1 VQRRTAHIATSSISM
16 FAAWIAIAASGAA
29 AALLISLHVL
39 SPEFS
44 PAWRMISEYAN
55 RQYGWVLSLMF
66 IAYGLSILALAVAI
80 RPHLN
85 TRRQNLY
92 PGLALLV
99 LSGIG
104 AAAAAEFDLNQ
115 PVLHELAGVVGI
127 VCLPIAAMLISP
139 SLAATA
145 PSRRAKNLILLAA
158 NLTWLSVV
166 LWIASFALM
175 IVTFLLALGG
185 LPATPP
191 EELPAGVIAVVGWTN
206 RLMVLS
212 AWCWV
217 ATLGGQLPTT
227 AILTLQ
233 CSVSA
238 SISVPARQMAN
249 GAAP

>member
-1 VQRRTAHIATSSISM
+1 MDRETTHTATSSMSIV
-16 FAAWIAIAASGAA
+16 AAWTAIAASGAA

-44 PAWRMISEYAN
+44 PAWRMISEYADG
-55 RQYGWVLSLMF
+55 QYGWVLSLMF
-66 IAYGLSILALAVAI
+66 LAYGLSILALAVAI

-85 TRRQNLY
+85 TRRKNVY

-99 LSGIG
+99 CSGIG
-104 AAAAAEFDLNQ
+104 AASAAQFDLNQ
-115 PVLHELAGVVGI
+115 AVVHELAGVVGI
-127 VCLPIAAMLISP
+127 LCLPVAAMLISP
-139 SLAATA
+139 SLAAAA
-145 PSRRAKNLILLAA
+145 PSARGKNLITLAA

-166 LWIASFALM
+166 LWIASFVLM

-217 ATLGGQLPTT
+217 SIVAWHV
-227 AILTLQ
+227 LTLQ
-233 CSVSA
+233 RAAREVFHSA
-238 SISVPARQMAN
+238 HPGNATRQETV
-249 GAAP
+249 GA

>member
-1 VQRRTAHIATSSISM
+1 VERTTWQMPISASSAL
-16 FAAWIAIAASGAA
+16 AAWIAIAASGAA

-55 RQYGWVLSLMF
+55 GQHGWVLSLMF

-80 RPHLN
+80 RPHFN
-85 TRRQNLY
+85 TRRQNF
-92 PGLALLV
+92 GLALLV

-104 AAAAAEFDLNQ
+104 AASAAQFDLNQ
-115 PVLHELAGVVGI
+115 AVLHELAGVVGI
-127 VCLPIAAMLISP
+127 LCLPIAAMLTRP

-145 PSRRAKNLILLAA
+145 PSGRAKNLILLAA

-166 LWIASFALM
+166 LWIASFVLM

-185 LPATPP
+185 LPETPP

-217 ATLGGQLPTT
+217 ATVARHVIRLRST
-227 AILTLQ
+227 AGEALQ
-233 CSVSA
+233 DIYLRSA
-238 SISVPARQMAN
+238 ARKETV
-249 GAAP
+249 GA